1 MGDNMDINMLLEKIK
16 RRSNV
21 SINQKDELLNDFIE
35 ETQLEISE
43 YINSNEIPKVLE
55 SVLIDIVIIKLN
67 RLGNEGLLSES
78 FSGISQTYIDDL
90 PKYILKKL
98 RRNRKLPR

>member
-1 MGDNMDINMLLEKIK
+1 MDINMLLEKIK